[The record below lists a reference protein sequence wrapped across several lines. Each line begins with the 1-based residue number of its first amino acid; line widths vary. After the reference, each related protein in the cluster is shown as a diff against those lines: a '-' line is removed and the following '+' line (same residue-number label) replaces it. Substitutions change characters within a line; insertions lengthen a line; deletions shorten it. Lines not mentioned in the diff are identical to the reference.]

1 MAIPSRQTVMQLK
14 ENTKITKRKM
24 LIFQNL
30 MSLKVWLTSLCML
43 FTNCY
48 LEIIILKRLFESFL
62 LALNSA

>member
-1 MAIPSRQTVMQLK
+1 MAIPSLQTVMQLK
-14 ENTKITKRKM
+14 ENTKVTKRKM

-30 MSLKVWLTSLCML
+30 MSEKVWLTSLCMF

-62 LALNSA
+62 FALNSA